1 MTIKIKQMRIN
12 ILKKIVVIIIAIF
25 TPSFLIAQGE
35 VAKTTVATSSGSWDI
50 NSTLIAIAFILLLPL
65 FLLANTYLSMVKWN
79 IGQKSKDLGKGIGT
93 FLLLFSFSQIAN
105 AQVAANTAP
114 ASSTSIITYCIISII
129 ILEIL
134 IMVYFLGQINK
145 LLNVAKPKS
154 EVSKEVAKESWFAL
168 QWRKANNFKALDEE
182 DTIDTGHDYDG
193 IRELDNITP
202 PWFKFG
208 FLASILFAIVYLYV
222 YHVSKSAPLQIE
234 EFNAEMEQ
242 AEIEKAT
249 MLSKEGNSVDENTV
263 VMLGSS
269 EIAKGRAAFGA
280 YCASCHGANGQSMK
294 GGVGPNLTDDF
305 WIHGGDIKD
314 IFKSIKY
321 GWQEKGM
328 IAWENQFSPNQI
340 AQISSYIN
348 SIKGTNVAGGKEP
361 QGDKY
366 AEQAPAG
373 NTSKDSLN
381 IKE

>member
-12 ILKKIVVIIIAIF
+12 NLKKIVAVVATIF

-35 VAKTTVATSSGSWDI
+35 VANAATATSSGSWDM
-50 NSTLIAIAFILLLPL
+50 NSTLIAIAFVLLLPL
-65 FLLANTYLSMVKWN
+65 FLLANTYLSMVRWN
-79 IGQKSKDLGKGIGT
+79 IGKKSKDLGKGIGT
-93 FLLLFSFSQIAN
+93 FLLLFSFSQIGN
-105 AQVAANTAP
+105 AQEAANTIP
-114 ASSTSIITYCIISII
+114 ASSTSMITYCILSII

-134 IMVYFLGQINK
+134 IMVYFLRQINK
-145 LLNVAKPKS
+145 LLNVAKPKP

-168 QWRKANNFKALDEE
+168 QWRKANNFKTLDEE
-182 DTIDTGHDYDG
+182 ETIDTGHDYDG

-208 FLASILFAIVYLYV
+208 FLASILFAIVYLYI
-222 YHVSKSAPLQIE
+222 YHVSKSAPSQIE

-242 AEIEKAT
+242 AEVEKAAL
-249 MLSKEGNSVDENTV
+249 LSKEGNSVDENTV

-269 EIAKGRAAFGA
+269 EIAKGKEIFGA

-294 GGVGPNLTDDF
+294 GGVGPNLTDDY

-340 AQISSYIN
+340 AQIASYIN
-348 SIKGTNVAGGKEP
+348 SIKGTNAAGGKEP
-361 QGDKY
+361 QGDKFT
-366 AEQAPAG
+366 EQVPAA
-373 NTSKDSLN
+373 NTSKDTLN

>member
-1 MTIKIKQMRIN
+1 MAT
-12 ILKKIVVIIIAIF
+12 IF

-35 VAKTTVATSSGSWDI
+35 LANTTAATSGGSWDM

-114 ASSTSIITYCIISII
+114 ASSTSFITYCIISII
-129 ILEIL
+129 VLEIL

-145 LLNVAKPKS
+145 LLNIAKPKTES
-154 EVSKEVAKESWFAL
+154 SKEVAKESWLAL

-182 DTIDTGHDYDG
+182 DTIDTGHNYDG

-222 YHVSKSAPLQIE
+222 YHISKSAPLQIE

-242 AEIEKAT
+242 AEIEKAA

-269 EIAKGRAAFGA
+269 EIAKGRAVFGA
-280 YCASCHGANGQSMK
+280 YCSSCHGPNGQSMK
-294 GGVGPNLTDDF
+294 GGVGPNLTDDY

-314 IFKSIKY
+314 IFKIIKY

-340 AQISSYIN
+340 AEIASYIN

>member
-12 ILKKIVVIIIAIF
+12 NLKKIVAIMATIF

-35 VAKTTVATSSGSWDI
+35 LANTTAATSGGSWDM

-114 ASSTSIITYCIISII
+114 ASSTSFITYCIISII
-129 ILEIL
+129 VLEIL
-134 IMVYFLGQINK
+134 IIVYFLGQINK

-154 EVSKEVAKESWFAL
+154 EVSKEVAKESWIAL

-182 DTIDTGHDYDG
+182 DTIDTGHNYDG

-222 YHVSKSAPLQIE
+222 YHISKSAPLQIE

-242 AEIEKAT
+242 AEIEKAA

-269 EIAKGRAAFGA
+269 EIAKGRAVFGA
-280 YCASCHGANGQSMK
+280 YCSSCHGPNGQSMK
-294 GGVGPNLTDDF
+294 GGVGPNLTDDY

-314 IFKSIKY
+314 IFKIIKY

-340 AQISSYIN
+340 AEIASYIN